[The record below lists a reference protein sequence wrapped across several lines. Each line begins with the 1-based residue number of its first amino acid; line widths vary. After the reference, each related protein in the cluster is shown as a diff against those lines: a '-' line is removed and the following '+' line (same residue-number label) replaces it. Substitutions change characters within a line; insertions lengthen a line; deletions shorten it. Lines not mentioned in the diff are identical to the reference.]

1 MKPAYV
7 TGMGTGWT
15 SPTHA
20 IPMCHPKHRA
30 RWCRAQDSV
39 GLETV
44 RLDHT
49 GLETAWGSRWWGS
62 RWHRAR
68 WHEAQDGAGQDGTGQ
83 ESVGLKTAWGRRW
96 HKTRWH
102 RVGDSGGRGESKSLT
117 VELWQTTLPTLS
129 VGTGG

>member
-7 TGMGTGWT
+7 TGTGAGFMGMGTGWT

-44 RLDHT
+44 GLDHM
-49 GLETAWGSRWWGS
+49 GLGTAWGS

-68 WHEAQDGAGQDGTGQ
+68 WHEAQDGAG
-83 ESVGLKTAWGRRW
+83 
-96 HKTRWH
+96 
-102 RVGDSGGRGESKSLT
+102 
-117 VELWQTTLPTLS
+117 
-129 VGTGG
+129 